1 MVDTNDLDNLIV
13 DSKLII
19 SPSTCHKPIQLG
31 IPTILIEGSGQIG
44 NFGMFKGLVKNDK
57 EKIKDKINNMLDDS
71 KDDVFIDTVI
81 EGGSKFESTNVFI
94 KRVEE
99 LI

>member
-1 MVDTNDLDNLIV
+1 
-13 DSKLII
+13 
-19 SPSTCHKPIQLG
+19 
-31 IPTILIEGSGQIG
+31 
-44 NFGMFKGLVKNDK
+44 MFKGLVKNDK

-71 KDDVFIDTVI
+71 KDEVFIDTVI
-81 EGGSKFESTNVFI
+81 EGGSKFESTDVFM